1 MEQTHDM
8 VDNFTKLTKEKYDIS
23 VKKDSIFNIVPDLD
37 YPYFYILREGIPV
50 DTDKTITTKSG
61 NSGYYSTDKGIVLLA
76 KGRTL
81 ISPIKVMFQQNIG
94 IDPNEKVFVFNPY
107 GTLPDMPDNL
117 ISGGDIPSVILSK
130 NEINEHLQLTP
141 RINVGGSRRGHK
153 YKKYNKYNNRGKS
166 ENPKR
171 GRTTRRALKRK

>member
-23 VKKDSIFNIVPDLD
+23 VKKDSIFNIVPEPD

-81 ISPIKVMFQQNIG
+81 VAPNKVMFQQNIG

-107 GTLPDMPDNL
+107 GTLPDNL

-130 NEINEHLQLTP
+130 NEINEQRSDSTSSVKENNDSQFFFCVTLLF
-141 RINVGGSRRGHK
+141 SRVVLLYLLPVTDQGFLR
-153 YKKYNKYNNRGKS
+153 S
-166 ENPKR
+166 
-171 GRTTRRALKRK
+171 